1 MDRSIPAQNIEL
13 LAPAG
18 NREKAE
24 VAIAFGADAIYVGGK
39 EYSLRASAGNF
50 TLQEMASLV
59 EYAHAAHVK
68 VYVAVNSLLHNPE
81 LEGLPDYL
89 CALAD
94 LGVDAVIFADPA
106 VYAAA
111 REVAPQLPL
120 HISTQASVT
129 NWRSVQFWEALG
141 VSRVILA
148 RELSLEEIKELRS
161 KVNVELEAFVHGAMC
176 ISYSGRCLLSNYMT
190 GRDANRGECAQA
202 CRWRYALMEEKRPG
216 HYYPVEEDEKG
227 TYIMNSKDLNMLAHI
242 PAMARAGISSL
253 KIEGR
258 MKSVYYVGTVVK
270 AYREALDS
278 YHADPHSY
286 QLRQEWLDELDKVSH
301 RPYTTGFYFGPPG
314 PEGQFYASGGYIRN
328 YDFVGILPES
338 SEGKSK
344 IAVRNRVRQGERVEL
359 VTPSGSPLKFTIDK
373 MWDEDGMVQTEA
385 HANQVIFLDLPTQAP
400 AFSMLRREVE
410 S

>member
-1 MDRSIPAQNIEL
+1 MAQRIEL

-50 TLQEMASLV
+50 TLTEMASLV

-81 LEGLPDYL
+81 LEGLASYL
-89 CALAD
+89 RSLAD

-106 VYAAA
+106 VYAIA
-111 REVAPQLPL
+111 REAAPDLPL

-129 NWRSVQFWEALG
+129 NWRSVQFWEAMG
-141 VSRVILA
+141 VRRVILA
-148 RELSLEEIKELRS
+148 RELSLEEIQEIRG

-242 PAMARAGISSL
+242 PAMAKAGIGSL

-258 MKSVYYVGTVVK
+258 MKSVYYVGMVVK
-270 AYREALDS
+270 AYRAALDA
-278 YHADPHSY
+278 YHADPHGY
-286 QLRQEWLDELDKVSH
+286 QSRQEWLDELDKVSH

-314 PEGQFYASGGYIRN
+314 PEGQFYVSGGYIRD

-338 SEGKSK
+338 SEGKGRV
-344 IAVRNRVRQGERVEL
+344 AVRNRLRQGEKVEL
-359 VTPSGSPLKFTIDK
+359 VAPTGAPIEFIIEE
-373 MWDEDGMVQTEA
+373 MWDEDGVAQTEA
-385 HANQVIFLDLPTQAP
+385 HANQVIYLDLPAKAP
-400 AFSMLRREVE
+400 ALSMLRREVGQE
-410 S
+410 QA